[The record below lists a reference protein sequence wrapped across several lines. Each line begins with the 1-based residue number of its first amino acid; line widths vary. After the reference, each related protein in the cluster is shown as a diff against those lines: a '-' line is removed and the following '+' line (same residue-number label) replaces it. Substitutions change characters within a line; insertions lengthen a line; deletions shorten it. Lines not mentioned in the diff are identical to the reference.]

1 MSNVVRTTIRKWVP
15 LLVSVIALMAASV
28 ACSGDGDATS
38 SATSADGQ
46 PKYGGTLTVTM
57 YTGGSTSFDPPML
70 LGDITLAATRQFYN
84 TLVSVGHDLSVKPE
98 LATSWE
104 PNADL
109 TSYTFNLRQDVTFRN
124 GKEMKAEDVLFSV
137 NRLLDEEIDSP
148 ARSTFTVIKNMVA
161 LNDYTVRFD
170 LNKANALFPEI
181 FSMYQAKIYPS
192 NIDVARLELEEFGSG
207 PFMLEEYLPNERI
220 VLTRNPDYW
229 DEGKPYLDKIV
240 MLVIQEPATRAE
252 ALKNGDVDM
261 IWMLQHQSAASLEAH
276 SDTSVQ
282 EIPSASYLNLAMDV
296 RTEPFDNVLVRRA
309 FQAATDRQAILQAA
323 LAGKGGIASD
333 HPIPSSD
340 PNFNSE
346 CAPPAYDPEL
356 AKSLLAEAGY
366 PDGIDQILY
375 TSTAGPGMVEM
386 AVAYKERAAAA
397 GIRIDVQQMPEDAYW
412 AKIWMV
418 EPFVTV
424 YWFGRNPDQALSIV
438 YLSDGSWNES
448 YYNNPTVDELIL
460 KARGQ
465 ADDLGRAKTYGEVQ
479 CLLIDEVPRIIPV
492 FQPMLNG
499 VRNDVKGVQVHPRG
513 YLVLVDAWLDR

>member
-1 MSNVVRTTIRKWVP
+1 
-15 LLVSVIALMAASV
+15 
-28 ACSGDGDATS
+28 
-38 SATSADGQ
+38 
-46 PKYGGTLTVTM
+46 
-57 YTGGSTSFDPPML
+57 
-70 LGDITLAATRQFYN
+70 
-84 TLVSVGHDLSVKPE
+84 
-98 LATSWE
+98 
-104 PNADL
+104 
-109 TSYTFNLRQDVTFRN
+109 
-124 GKEMKAEDVLFSV
+124 
-137 NRLLDEEIDSP
+137 
-148 ARSTFTVIKNMVA
+148 MVA